1 MKSKLLIFTVIL
13 FVGCNP
19 FNEDNKEYSIKGT
32 LLQSCD
38 NPTPVTGVKLILDYD
53 CNCSSSKILQEVY
66 TDSEGK
72 FEFNYKTVAG
82 NDIVIRGTQANG
94 GGTKNYLFG
103 IPINKDLD
111 IGNLYNND
119 NFFAIV
125 KLEVSRP
132 TSLNDTLF
140 YDEYGAGNFRK
151 SLLGPFNNGLILDTL
166 RYRNAQFY
174 DLDNKQYYKNI
185 SHAFY
190 SWKIGK
196 RGVYNS
202 IWTLHKPCLKY
213 NYYVLEI
220 K

>member
-38 NPTPVTGVKLILDYD
+38 NPTPVTGVKLLLDYD

-103 IPINKDLD
+103 IPINKNLD

-140 YDEYGAGNFRK
+140 YDLFGAGNYRK
-151 SLLGPFNNGLILDTL
+151 TLIGPFTNGLILDTL
-166 RYRNAQFY
+166 NFRNTQFF
-174 DLDNKQYYKNI
+174 DLNNINIYKNN
-185 SHAFY
+185 SSATY
-190 SWKIGK
+190 SYRLGLKGK
-196 RGVYNS
+196 TIYAGGMFS
-202 IWTLHKPCLKY
+202 ACLKY